1 MGKSVTVAIDCGG
14 TAILVKSS
22 DIVSTSIRITVITAA
37 ATGVMRILVPSSGD
51 LLGTEY
57 QPSKAQAD
65 TAIKAIT
72 IIHCMH
78 TSL

>member
-14 TAILVKSS
+14 IAILVKSS

-37 ATGVMRILVPSSGD
+37 ATGVTPILVPLSGD

-57 QPSKAQAD
+57 
-65 TAIKAIT
+65 
-72 IIHCMH
+72 
-78 TSL
+78 

>member
-1 MGKSVTVAIDCGG
+1 MGKSFTVAIDCGG
-14 TAILVKSS
+14 IAILVKSS

-37 ATGVMRILVPSSGD
+37 ATGVMRILVPWSGD

-57 QPSKAQAD
+57 QASKAQAD